1 MTLLAYSSP
10 YRAQQPNGQSAK
22 KYCHAGEKYEH
33 QIGGNTGT
41 SVSTGGKQMSL
52 IGVTGQAKVCD
63 ITLIIVALTAK
74 RTTEIANG
82 LFL

>member
-1 MTLLAYSSP
+1 
-10 YRAQQPNGQSAK
+10 
-22 KYCHAGEKYEH
+22 
-33 QIGGNTGT
+33 
-41 SVSTGGKQMSL
+41 MSL

-82 LFL
+82 LFSLMLLRLMALVLRNLTPKLTCAQWLARGLANARPRDRQPGDNVQ